1 MAGSFSTLNTARS
14 AVSLISNNTIGDDP
28 LIRRFCKGASV
39 LKPPK
44 PRYDYIWDP
53 APVILKLGSLF
64 PHEDLSLEKITKKLV
79 LLLALGSGQRCQTL
93 ASLRIPFISFV
104 NNKMVIKVPDHLKT
118 SAPDRFQPLLLFS
131 RFNER
136 ANLCIV
142 SLLEH
147 YLLRTVELRS
157 KDSDLLFISFKSPHK
172 SVGVQT
178 ISRWIRET
186 LLDCGVDN
194 SFTAHSTRHA
204 STSFAAKKGI
214 SIDLIKRAA
223 GWTADSQI
231 FAKFYNRPII
241 NPDAFS
247 NAIML
252 N

>member
-1 MAGSFSTLNTARS
+1 MRTFLLRKLQRNWSSFSLSVRVN
-14 AVSLISNNTIGDDP
+14 VVKPSL
-28 LIRRFCKGASV
+28 LCEF
-39 LKPPK
+39 L
-44 PRYDYIWDP
+44 
-53 APVILKLGSLF
+53 LF
-64 PHEDLSLEKITKKLV
+64 L
-79 LLLALGSGQRCQTL
+79 
-93 ASLRIPFISFV
+93 V

-147 YLLRTVELRS
+147 YLLRTVELLS

-172 SVGVQT
+172 PVGVQT

-204 STSFAAKKGI
+204 STSF
-214 SIDLIKRAA
+214 
-223 GWTADSQI
+223 
-231 FAKFYNRPII
+231 
-241 NPDAFS
+241 
-247 NAIML
+247 
-252 N
+252 